1 MEQETTTQTTP
12 QGSATPPTGTP
23 PATGTSSQG
32 AMPTE
37 KKQSLEEALE
47 RIAQLERH
55 SKNKEEEAA
64 RHGKNLSSAEK
75 ELAAYKDKER
85 QAQEAQLSEIDKAN
99 KRVTESTQLIQ
110 QKDQMIAQL
119 KQQLVQAETKIAA
132 SAMDFH
138 NPEVAAKL
146 IQDALELDENGKP
159 TNLEQAL
166 KDLAKQNPFL
176 VKAKEQ
182 AQEQTQQQTT
192 PAQTAHLQ
200 SSRPPI
206 VPAMN
211 PGRGQ
216 IASPSQ
222 FPQGKPVRLSDVWQK
237 PR

>member
-23 PATGTSSQG
+23 PATGNQTTSQG
-32 AMPTE
+32 ATPE

-64 RHGKNLSSAEK
+64 RHGKNLSAAEK

-85 QAQEAQLSEIDKAN
+85 QSQEAQLSEIDKAN

-110 QKDQMIAQL
+110 QKDQTIAQL

-182 AQEQTQQQTT
+182 QEQAQQQTT

-206 VPAMN
+206 VPPMN

-216 IASPSQ
+216 IAPPSQ
-222 FPQGKPVRLSDVWQK
+222 FPQGKPIRLNEVWQK